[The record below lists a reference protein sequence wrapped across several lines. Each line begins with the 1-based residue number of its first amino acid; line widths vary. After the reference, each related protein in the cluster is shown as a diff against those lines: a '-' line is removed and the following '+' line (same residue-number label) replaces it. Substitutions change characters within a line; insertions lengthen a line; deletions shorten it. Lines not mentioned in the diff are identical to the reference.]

1 MMMTTKKTTVALAL
15 MAVCAGQACGEELFA
30 DFTQVV
36 GKVRPAL
43 HSASFGGQL
52 TGSYSAKAQKI
63 LEPLH
68 LYAARTHDWALV
80 NAGQRICDTH
90 FVFPL
95 QNKDPSDPSNYF
107 FAPTDEIL
115 DRTIHLLDLDILYR
129 MGTSIESVNGR
140 RKGDVNPRYYNSVE
154 PEDWEKYVGALEGI
168 IRHYTEGWADGYR
181 WSDRMRYWELW
192 NEPNDRPGGS
202 WIVKSQ
208 NPDPKLNYERFF
220 DFFVYTL
227 KRLKTRFPNLKFG
240 GPAMCPPS
248 DTCFFDEK
256 FMRGLL
262 EKCRAAGYTP
272 DFVSWH
278 TYYHEPDLVI
288 EQPAHMRKLC
298 DEYGFKDTE
307 LFIDEW
313 HYIYALGK
321 DFWGKSSPESMA
333 KRVHPT
339 TGLFGI
345 NSAIFT
351 LQVLIGL
358 QQTCLDQAYFYGCRY
373 DGIWGVMLGN
383 GTYNKVYYGL
393 KTFGTA
399 VAAGDRIV
407 KTQGSKPVRLFGVTS
422 ADGAK
427 KVLIVSAFKCPA
439 GTIEVEV
446 KGIAPDVPARI
457 SCLDDKNDLTPVEAV
472 RDGNKF
478 KFVKADGH
486 SSAWLVEFGNF

>member
-1 MMMTTKKTTVALAL
+1 MKSRDMLVPGLL
-15 MAVCAGQACGEELFA
+15 VLCAGMAAAAELSV

-36 GKVRPAL
+36 GRVKPAL

-52 TGSYSAKAQKI
+52 TGGYSAKAQKI
-63 LEPLH
+63 PEPLH
-68 LYAARTHDWALV
+68 LHAARTHDWALV

-95 QNKDPSDPSNYF
+95 QHKDPSDPSNYF

-115 DRTIHLLDLDILYR
+115 DRTINLLGMDVLYR

-140 RKGDVNPRYYNSVE
+140 RKGDKNPRYYNSVE
-154 PEDWEKYVGALEGI
+154 PEDWDKYAGALEGI
-168 IRHYTEGWADGYR
+168 ISHYTEGWANGYK
-181 WSDRMRYWELW
+181 WGDRMRYWELW

-208 NPDPKLNYERFF
+208 DPDPELNYNRFF

-227 KRLKTRFPNLKFG
+227 KRLKARFPHLKFG

-248 DTCFFDEK
+248 ETCFFDEK

-262 EKCRAAGYTP
+262 EKCRAAGYKP

-278 TYYHEPDLVI
+278 TYYHEPDLMI
-288 EQPAHMRKLC
+288 EQPAHMRRLC

-321 DFWGKSSPESMA
+321 DFWGKSSPEAMA
-333 KRVHPT
+333 ARVHPT

-351 LQVLIGL
+351 LQVLMGL

-373 DGIWGVMLGN
+373 DGIWGIMKEN
-383 GTYNKVYYGL
+383 GSRNKVYYAL
-393 KTFGTA
+393 KTFGSA
-399 VAAGDRIV
+399 IAAGDRIV
-407 KTQGSKPVRLFGVTS
+407 KSNGTKSARLFGVVS
-422 ADGAK
+422 ADGARK
-427 KVLIVSAFKCPA
+427 ALIVSAFKCPA
-439 GTIEVEV
+439 GTLEVAV
-446 KGIAPDVPARI
+446 KGLPADVRAKTFF
-457 SCLDDKNDLTPVEAV
+457 LDDKHDLTPVETV
-472 RDGNKF
+472 REGDVF

-486 SSAWLVEFGNF
+486 SAAWLVEFGDYLE